1 MGIGRARNTSGSTYA
16 CTRCFSV
23 SVGTRTNALTTAPAL
38 ALTTCVK
45 AWRVCHQGGLD
56 SISELPDLPQDR
68 TSTAHMHS
76 MGSSRPRLPDTLRHV
91 PATGAACQQCR
102 PP

>member
-1 MGIGRARNTSGSTYA
+1 MTSALSYVAEKHKTVTDTLCSRQHGQSTEHWASGRARNTSGSTYA

-45 AWRVCHQGGLD
+45 A
-56 SISELPDLPQDR
+56 
-68 TSTAHMHS
+68 
-76 MGSSRPRLPDTLRHV
+76 
-91 PATGAACQQCR
+91 CR
-102 PP
+102 MC